1 MSDET
6 FEPTTPMK
14 AHEPAATPT
23 MEQML
28 GAATSPSGLHTITDP
43 SGDPYETLRTAK
55 ELFDT
60 RKYTE
65 AARLIKGMTGTPEG
79 ASRDA
84 RELLARSYYHS
95 AQLTKATVAAR
106 ELLDVDPTN
115 VDAAVLLVRSLERAG
130 KKDEAAPVRRL
141 ARRRR
146 GGARSA
152 SQRASS
158 PPVWSSRVRAEPG
171 DCAESDAPARR
182 SS

>member
-28 GAATSPSGLHTITDP
+28 GPAGDKVPARAATSPSGLHTITDP

-65 AARLIKGMTGTPEG
+65 AARLIEGMTGTPEG

-95 AQLTKATVAAR
+95 AQLTKAAVAAR

-115 VDAAVLLVRSLERAG
+115 VDAAVLLARSLERAG

-141 ARRRR
+141 AQSL
-146 GGARSA
+146 GA
-152 SQRASS
+152 
-158 PPVWSSRVRAEPG
+158 
-171 DCAESDAPARR
+171 DI
-182 SS
+182 

>member
-14 AHEPAATPT
+14 AHEPATTPT
-23 MEQML
+23 MEQMR

-65 AARLIKGMTGTPEG
+65 AARLIEGMTGTPEG

-115 VDAAVLLVRSLERAG
+115 VDAAVLLARSLERAG

-141 ARRRR
+141 AQSL
-146 GGARSA
+146 GA
-152 SQRASS
+152 
-158 PPVWSSRVRAEPG
+158 
-171 DCAESDAPARR
+171 DI
-182 SS
+182 